1 MVSIISLIG
10 PDDVGLYSD
19 NNAAIG
25 YTRLSII
32 DLSPKGHQPMTNED
46 GDIILAVNGE
56 IDIF

>member
-1 MVSIISLIG
+1 
-10 PDDVGLYSD
+10 VGLYSD